1 MFKLQCE
8 VSAKVPGL
16 LLIIT
21 AFDWPTKSPDP
32 QPHRESVVYC
42 QEEDEPQNT
51 DKPEGHYQSNLGF
64 NKPIRRLQVFQLIQG
79 SLSQS

>member
-1 MFKLQCE
+1 MGKSRSYSLEEEKRKKVFKLQCE

-32 QPHRESVVYC
+32 QPHRESVVYYRKMN
-42 QEEDEPQNT
+42 PKIHTN
-51 DKPEGHYQSNLGF
+51 
-64 NKPIRRLQVFQLIQG
+64 
-79 SLSQS
+79 